1 MGAPIDTRSSLAP
14 RGRPTSAQ
22 LREARRTVLDSGGRV
37 DVPLQQLDPRL
48 ARSWLRS
55 SRGGLTPEGRSSGA
69 PHASAAQLA
78 RALDLHREFVA
89 HAGPVMEYLFEQT
102 RDSGSMVILADARGM
117 LLHALGDLPFMDRA
131 ERVALRPGANWHE
144 QVRGTNAIGTA
155 LADRSATA
163 VRGAE
168 HYLERNGFLACAAAP
183 ILDPAGQLLGVLDIS
198 GEHRSAHPHTLGLA
212 RAGARMIEQRLFDTR
227 HHAALRLR
235 FHRHAE
241 GIATLTEGQLAVSHD
256 GWVLGANAVALEWL
270 GLRSDQIN
278 GVQLDAVFDLGRAEW
293 TPWLHSGERTPRRLA
308 SRHRGFVWARV
319 DSAPQPVESEATRLQ
334 APSPLAP
341 LAPSAPSAPSA
352 PLSAGPADQAAP
364 AGPLATPPDTAQ
376 ATPPEATRPHDAL
389 AALDLGDAA
398 MRRAVERARRLC
410 DSGIP
415 LLLQGESGAGKETF
429 ARAWHASG
437 ERRAAR
443 FVVQRCAGHVPGSF
457 AAALQ
462 AALAAAEGGTLF
474 LDEVGELDAADQW
487 LLLRRLTQDGSADGA
502 THESVHERAHP
513 PGNALPAGTALVCGT
528 RRRLAAE
535 VSAGRFRED
544 LYYRLNGLLLP
555 LPPLRERQDLP
566 ALARHLLQEL
576 APQRSLQL
584 AAEVLAALPQGR
596 WVGNLRQLAN
606 ALRTAVHLLEG
617 HETQIGWQHLP
628 DDLVEELRNPPGSD
642 TATATATTALPSP
655 RAGAAPQAH
664 APDALDTVA
673 AQTIARVI
681 TQTGGNLSEAARRLG
696 ISRNTLYRRL
706 RG

>member
-55 SRGGLTPEGRSSGA
+55 SRSGLTPEGRSSGT
-69 PHASAAQLA
+69 PHASATQLA

-155 LADRSATA
+155 LADRSATV

-168 HYLERNGFLACAAAP
+168 HYLERNAFLACAAAP

-212 RAGARMIEQRLFDTR
+212 RAGARMIEQRLFDNR

-241 GIATLTEGQLAVSHD
+241 GIATLTEGQLAVSTD
-256 GWVLGANAVALEWL
+256 GWVMGANAVALDWL
-270 GLRSDQIN
+270 GLRCDQIN

-293 TPWLHSGERTPRRLA
+293 TQWLHSGEREPRRLA
-308 SRHRGFVWARV
+308 SRHHGFVWARV
-319 DSAPQPVESEATRLQ
+319 DSAPQAVESEATRLHPLPALASLAAAAGQ
-334 APSPLAP
+334 A
-341 LAPSAPSAPSA
+341 
-352 PLSAGPADQAAP
+352 GQAAP
-364 AGPLATPPDTAQ
+364 AGPQ
-376 ATPPEATRPHDAL
+376 AAPPEAPQSHDAL
-389 AALDLGDAA
+389 ATLDLGDAA
-398 MRRAVERARRLC
+398 MQRAVERARRLR

-462 AALAAAEGGTLF
+462 AALTLAEGGTLF

-487 LLLRRLTQDGSADGA
+487 LLLRCLTAEGSAQGSTDGSVHDG
-502 THESVHERAHP
+502 AHP
-513 PGNALPAGTALVCGT
+513 PGNALSAGTALVCGT

-576 APQRSLQL
+576 APRRPLQL

-617 HETQIGWQHLP
+617 RETQIGWQHLP
-628 DDLVEELRNPPGSD
+628 DDLVEELQPPCGGGA
-642 TATATATTALPSP
+642 ATARNASP
-655 RAGAAPQAH
+655 AARVDAPGAGGNGL
-664 APDALDTVA
+664 DALEAVA
-673 AQTIARVI
+673 AQTIERVI
-681 TQTGGNLSEAARRLG
+681 AQTGGNLSEAARRLG
-696 ISRNTLYRRL
+696 ISRNTLYRHL
-706 RG
+706 RVQQGGQ